1 MTTVVHDWTHYNRW
15 VDMMVDKVGRAKPAP
30 RLPTDWWTIAKA
42 VALSVL
48 ALGIAVAL
56 MLWSWRE
63 PKVVVPDVK
72 VEVQQPQA
80 LPWQRERE
88 VQKEVADTDKII
100 RNYVIFTE
108 RSVTGIGSVVT
119 GWKYADENHT
129 KPEEQWC
136 YLSPLYGGDA
146 GVLTRID
153 LPRYS
158 RATAPRGVLVNHR
171 LNESDLERARQ
182 SCVWFAGA

>member
-1 MTTVVHDWTHYNRW
+1 MTNVVHDWTHYNRW
-15 VDMMVDKVGRAKPAP
+15 VDMVVNNVGRAKPAP

-42 VALSVL
+42 VALAVL
-48 ALGIAVAL
+48 AFGIAVAL

-80 LPWQRERE
+80 LPWQ
-88 VQKEVADTDKII
+88 QKRQLQNDDDHTNKVV

-108 RSVTGIGSVVT
+108 RSLTSVGSVVT
-119 GWKYADENHT
+119 GWKFADESQT

-136 YLSPLYGGDA
+136 YLSPLFGGDV

-158 RATAPRGVLVNHR
+158 RATASAGVLAKHQ
-171 LNESDLERARQ
+171 LSESDLERARQ
-182 SCVWFAGA
+182 NCVWFAGT